1 MNINCSL
8 DCIYGKNGKCTLDHS
23 ALFLNLSDIK
33 NGCAYY
39 APKKHVTNS
48 YDESKPNL
56 K

>member
-8 DCIYGKNGKCTLDHS
+8 DCIYEKNGKCTLNHS

-33 NGCAYY
+33 NACAYY
-39 APKKHVTNS
+39 TPRPVPANS
-48 YDESKPNL
+48 YDKSKLNL